1 MLLPPLRPDQR
12 DILCH
17 PAKTK
22 VVACGRRYGKT
33 YMAGVYALTAAD
45 LGGAVAWVVPV
56 YKNAR
61 APWRFAE
68 AAVSPAGARVRVNR
82 TERVIEFPSGG
93 RLSVYSADNDVAL
106 RGEAFDVVIVDEAAR
121 VSEET
126 YSDVLMPTLADRDG
140 TMLLIS
146 TPHGRNWF
154 WREWV
159 RGQTDGKEAAS
170 WTAPTSANPMPTI
183 QKAALQAKEVLS
195 ERTYRQEWLAEFL
208 ADGGSVIRFVD
219 EAVRHDMPTAPDR
232 QHTYVA
238 GIDWALSVD
247 YTVCSVV
254 DATSGACVAQDRFNG
269 VEYAMQRERIAAMC
283 KFWDVRVVTAEQNAM
298 GKPNND
304 ELRRMG
310 LPVRDFTTSNST
322 KADIIESLAAAFE
335 HRAITIPNSPQLI
348 AELQALEA
356 TRTANGSVRYAAPDG
371 MHDDCAISLAL
382 AWVATGQRVE
392 YGPNIW
398 R

>member
-1 MLLPPLRPDQR
+1 M
-12 DILCH
+12 
-17 PAKTK
+17 
-22 VVACGRRYGKT
+22 
-33 YMAGVYALTAAD
+33 
-45 LGGAVAWVVPV
+45 
-56 YKNAR
+56 
-61 APWRFAE
+61 
-68 AAVSPAGARVRVNR
+68 
-82 TERVIEFPSGG
+82 
-93 RLSVYSADNDVAL
+93 
-106 RGEAFDVVIVDEAAR
+106 
-121 VSEET
+121 
-126 YSDVLMPTLADRDG
+126 
-140 TMLLIS
+140 
-146 TPHGRNWF
+146 
-154 WREWV
+154 
-159 RGQTDGKEAAS
+159 
-170 WTAPTSANPMPTI
+170 
-183 QKAALQAKEVLS
+183 
-195 ERTYRQEWLAEFL
+195 
-208 ADGGSVIRFVD
+208 
-219 EAVRHDMPTAPDR
+219 
-232 QHTYVA
+232 A

-247 YTVCSVV
+247 YTVCTVV

-283 KFWDVRVVTAEQNAM
+283 RYWDVRVVTAEQNAM

-322 KADIIESLAAAFE
+322 KADMIEALAAAFE
-335 HRAITIPNSPQLI
+335 HRAITIPNKPQLI

>member
-1 MLLPPLRPDQR
+1 
-12 DILCH
+12 
-17 PAKTK
+17 
-22 VVACGRRYGKT
+22 
-33 YMAGVYALTAAD
+33 MAGIYALTAAD
-45 LGGAVAWVVPV
+45 YGGAVAWVVPV

-68 AAVSPAGARVRVNR
+68 TAVAPAGKMVRVNR

-93 RLSVYSADNDVAL
+93 RLSIYSADNDVAL

-126 YSDVLMPTLADRDG
+126 YSDVLMPTIADRDG
-140 TMLLIS
+140 TILLIS

-159 RGQTDGKEAAS
+159 RGQSDGKEAAS

-183 QKAALQAKEVLS
+183 RRAAEQARAMLS
-195 ERTYRQEWLAEFL
+195 ERTYRQEWLAEFVS
-208 ADGGSVIRFVD
+208 DGGGVIRFVT
-219 EAVRHDMPTAPDR
+219 EAVAEQPQAPDA

-247 YTVCSVV
+247 YTVCTIV
-254 DATSGACVAQDRFNG
+254 DATNGACVAQDRFNG
-269 VEYAMQRERIAAMC
+269 VEYAMQRERIAALC
-283 KFWDVRVVTAEQNAM
+283 RFWNVVVVTAEQNAM

-310 LPVRDFTTSNST
+310 LPVRDFTTTNST

-335 HRAITIPNSPQLI
+335 QRAITIPDNAQLI
-348 AELQALEA
+348 SELQAIEA